1 MTSMPRNQSPELV
14 AHYEQL
20 RSEALFQSTR
30 RHPAPGLALLLGRG
44 MTEWMRAW
52 SACLPKLE
60 AETLLPSALS
70 PPCPLEV
77 RAQIATLL
85 AGIILSQQLEVTR

>member
-1 MTSMPRNQSPELV
+1 MTSTPRNQSPQLV

-20 RSEALFQSTR
+20 RSEALFQSTG
-30 RHPAPGLALLLGRG
+30 RHPAGLALLLGCG

-60 AETLLPSALS
+60 AETLLPSPPS
-70 PPCPLEV
+70 PSCPLEI

>member
-1 MTSMPRNQSPELV
+1 MTSTPRNHSPELV

-20 RSEALFQSTR
+20 RSDALFQSTG

-52 SACLPKLE
+52 SPCLPKVE
-60 AETLLPSALS
+60 AKTLLPSTPS
-70 PPCPLEV
+70 PTYPLEV

-85 AGIILSQQLEVTR
+85 AGIILSQQLEVSR

>member
-1 MTSMPRNQSPELV
+1 MTSTPRNQSPQLV

-20 RSEALFQSTR
+20 RSDALFQSAGR
-30 RHPAPGLALLLGRG
+30 QPAPGLALLLGRG

-60 AETLLPSALS
+60 AETLLPS
-70 PPCPLEV
+70 PPRPGCPLEI

-85 AGIILSQQLEVTR
+85 AGIILSQQLEITR

>member
-1 MTSMPRNQSPELV
+1 MTSTPRNQSPQLV

-20 RSEALFQSTR
+20 RSEALFQSTG

-60 AETLLPSALS
+60 AETLLPSPPS
-70 PPCPLEV
+70 PSCPLEI